1 HISRRNAQ
9 DLSSGCRADADVPAP
24 PRLLRS
30 AARRGVLDLFA
41 ARGQHPQL
49 ARRLLKLSGRRLLL
63 DGEEQSSLLVQQL
76 LALAPQ
82 GLGLV
87 AVLDGQNLLARG
99 EDEAAREHE
108 TAREQDHLTARG
120 ARVSLA
126 ADVGVGVLL
135 GHSSHLL
142 SGLELPGKFLSLKD
156 RE

>member
-1 HISRRNAQ
+1 MQ
-9 DLSSGCRADADVPAP
+9 DSPRGRRADEDAPAAA
-24 PRLLRS
+24 RLLRR
-30 AARRGVLDLFA
+30 APRRGGLNLFG
-41 ARGQHPQL
+41 ARGLHPQL
-49 ARRLLKLSGRRLLL
+49 ARRLLKLSRRRTLL
-63 DGEEQSSLLVQQL
+63 DGEEQSALLVQQL
-76 LALAPQ
+76 FALAPQ

-99 EDEAAREHE
+99 EDESAREYE
-108 TAREQDHLTARG
+108 TTREQEHLTARR